1 MQSHFGSVD
10 ILLAKCYHKQRR
22 LGVAQFGSVLDWG
35 SRGRRFK
42 SFHPDQKSPVTHV
55 LRGFLLFVCVQNG
68 SFNPHL
74 YETEIFADAGE
85 RRLENIVV
93 TVEHAASRAQENP
106 VSRHDSLR
114 RRDRRSYADRSLSG
128 GEDLSRLD
136 RNQGQYRGRALASY
150 QLAVPNNPS
159 IIQNKQGNP
168 AGSSLVAV

>member
-1 MQSHFGSVD
+1 M
-10 ILLAKCYHKQRR
+10 
-22 LGVAQFGSVLDWG
+22 
-35 SRGRRFK
+35 
-42 SFHPDQKSPVTHV
+42 
-55 LRGFLLFVCVQNG
+55 
-68 SFNPHL
+68 
-74 YETEIFADAGE
+74 
-85 RRLENIVV
+85 ENIVV